1 MRTLKAKPFKID
13 PKERQSFT
21 SVVTAETFPIAAKD
35 AKTIELFVK
44 EFTESLPS
52 VPGTGSLRSGP
63 KGKRLRVSYVRRKK
77 AGRRRDRLSR
87 PLSHRL
93 P

>member
-13 PKERQSFT
+13 PKERQSFA
-21 SVVTAETFPIAAKD
+21 SIVTAETFPVAAKD

-52 VPGTGSLRSGP
+52 VPGTGTVRSAP
-63 KGKRLRVSYVRRKK
+63 KGKSLGISYLRRKRAVRR
-77 AGRRRDRLSR
+77 
-87 PLSHRL
+87 
-93 P
+93 